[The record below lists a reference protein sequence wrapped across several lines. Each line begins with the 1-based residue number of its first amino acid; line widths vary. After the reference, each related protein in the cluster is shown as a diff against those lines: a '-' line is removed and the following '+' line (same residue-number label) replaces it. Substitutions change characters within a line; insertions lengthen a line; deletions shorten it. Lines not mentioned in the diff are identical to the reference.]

1 MQRVPLLAR
10 HVPAG
15 GNPSVYLRF
24 LELHAARLPV
34 LVIGEVAEPFPA
46 AHGLLRGVVGVVG
59 AKLLHGE
66 VNILPGVLVTDV
78 VADALQLRDAVE
90 DVGDGLGQ
98 LVKGDGV

>member
-1 MQRVPLLAR
+1 M
-10 HVPAG
+10 
-15 GNPSVYLRF
+15 
-24 LELHAARLPV
+24 
-34 LVIGEVAEPFPA
+34 
-46 AHGLLRGVVGVVG
+46 VG

-98 LVKGDGV
+98 LVKGDGVKHDTFVLARAILTVPIKKRPTTVKSWAKMRPCVGL